1 MIDPIT
7 SPLASVE
14 VPMRATL
21 KLRLLVTAVTLAICV
36 APLFENPTTSP
47 TFN

>member
-7 SPLASVE
+7 SPLASV
-14 VPMRATL
+14 VDPMRATV
-21 KLRLLVTAVTLAICV
+21 KLRLLVTPVTLAICV

-47 TFN
+47 IFN